1 MVREA
6 IVPTSPWE
14 KPQSTLR
21 RPCRKAGRR
30 AKGRSTKS
38 TSVGRCVGY
47 CSVSPG
53 TKNPMLAPG
62 SPAICKSRAGQ
73 SEDMDI
79 VTKDAESSWSV
90 DSRVEAEKLVRRAR
104 VVWMQA
110 GQAWLS
116 CPGQR
121 REASQQG
128 GSSRGSWILAQW
140 RCEGGGLPGCPDGPS
155 SGPSQSVMAQL
166 EKCNNLTHVRTIQF
180 ISFSFP
186 PHPCRGMT
194 GQMENFNIGKIDK
207 LLRTRQACTGF
218 HLRLS
223 IKGWRHRLHRTQH
236 PTAGLPGT
244 LGLLGSVS
252 CLCGSRC

>member
-62 SPAICKSRAGQ
+62 SPALCKSRAGQ
-73 SEDMDI
+73 SEDTDI

-140 RCEGGGLPGCPDGPS
+140 RCEGGGLPGWMPRWPEFRPESICHGS
-155 SGPSQSVMAQL
+155 
-166 EKCNNLTHVRTIQF
+166 
-180 ISFSFP
+180 
-186 PHPCRGMT
+186 
-194 GQMENFNIGKIDK
+194 IGKV
-207 LLRTRQACTGF
+207 QQPNPCPNNSV
-218 HLRLS
+218 HLFFFS
-223 IKGWRHRLHRTQH
+223 S
-236 PTAGLPGT
+236 A
-244 LGLLGSVS
+244 SVQRDDRANGE
-252 CLCGSRC
+252 LQRR